1 MVKLKVFVKDGHR
14 IEEYKGKYDPDDQII
29 EIKKK
34 TGLFTREPERFKINP
49 DHIYEKLKRRGKKIE
64 YWVIVNRRSR
74 KSEPIGNLND
84 PPEVDQETRNKLDF
98 LVDKAMWRALIEK
111 VRISTFTAIIFMCA
125 GYGILRFLEW
135 MIFYIMQ
142 AK

>member
-74 KSEPIGNLND
+74 KSEPIGKLND
-84 PPEVDQETRNKLDF
+84 PPEVDQRLRIDLNDLTNANFIKAVKAKKKLD
-98 LVDKAMWRALIEK
+98 KWNLI
-111 VRISTFTAIIFMCA
+111 IYMFS
-125 GYGILRFLEW
+125 GYGVIRFFEW

-142 AK
+142 AR

>member
-34 TGLFTREPERFKINP
+34 TGLFTREPERFQVNP
-49 DHIYEKLKRRGKKIE
+49 NHIYHEIKRGKIKSFI
-64 YWVIVNRRSR
+64 YVNRRTR
-74 KSEPIGNLND
+74 KSVPIGKEND
-84 PPEVDQETRNKLDF
+84 PPNVDQRLRIELNNLTDTKFINTIKARKKI
-98 LVDKAMWRALIEK
+98 DKWNLI
-111 VRISTFTAIIFMCA
+111 IYMFS
-125 GYGILRFLEW
+125 GYGIIRFFEW

-142 AK
+142 AR